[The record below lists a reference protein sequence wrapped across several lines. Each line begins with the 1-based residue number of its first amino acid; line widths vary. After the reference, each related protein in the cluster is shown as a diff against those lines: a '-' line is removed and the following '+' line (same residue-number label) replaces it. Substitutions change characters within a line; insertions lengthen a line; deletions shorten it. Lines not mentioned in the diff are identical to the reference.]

1 MLAWTGTEEC
11 NSRMAGKGGKDE
23 GKISKKKSAAL
34 PNKGKSDKEMSGDV
48 LNNSDIV
55 PDLNY
60 WHRQLWT
67 W

>member
-1 MLAWTGTEEC
+1 M
-11 NSRMAGKGGKDE
+11 RGK
-23 GKISKKKSAAL
+23 SAKKKSAAL
-34 PNKGKSDKEMSGDV
+34 PNEGKSDKEMSGDV
-48 LNNSDIV
+48 HNNSDIV